1 MLPLR
6 DVIPSHSTPYITL
19 TIIALTTAVWL
30 AELSLPL
37 ASAADNFSRFG
48 IVPARVTGWSLLTA
62 PFLHASWIQ
71 VVCNM
76 WSLWVFGE
84 NVEGRVGPVGFG
96 VFYLLSSAVATL
108 AYVLA
113 DPSSSLL
120 VVGSSGAVAGV
131 LGGYV
136 VLYPGSRVLTL
147 IPRVF
152 GWDVVEVPST
162 ALLGVWGLLQFVG
175 GSVWLPTAHTHD
187 PALAFATY
195 LTAFLVGA
203 AGLSITGH
211 RRTPPEWWATSSDR
225 RSTSST

>member
-84 NVEGRVGPVGFG
+84 NVEGRLGPVGFG

-120 VVGSSGAVAGV
+120 VVGSSGAVAGERS
-131 LGGYV
+131 G
-136 VLYPGSRVLTL
+136 PARAWAIHGSWTRARPV
-147 IPRVF
+147 I
-152 GWDVVEVPST
+152 VPT
-162 ALLGVWGLLQFVG
+162 RITNA
-175 GSVWLPTAHTHD
+175 A
-187 PALAFATY
+187 
-195 LTAFLVGA
+195 GA
-203 AGLSITGH
+203 ATRRRKDRAINPMRALTPNFGLSPTN
-211 RRTPPEWWATSSDR
+211 ATTR
-225 RSTSST
+225 